1 MNILPRK
8 TVKIILIVEQSNN
21 GRTNRVERLRILLT
35 FESHYA
41 HMLILGCLNF
51 VSLGHRLVFSVDV
64 ISLFF
69 LKKFSF
75 TDLKQ
80 IIISYHAVPA
90 SLAGCYKLWSVRSAV
105 GNYREIPGKKLQQSF
120 SLQQKRS
127 NVGRMHTTFSCLMP
141 SAMNCTARLHSK
153 CSSAKFDLVAVKMP
167 DLGATQTPQ
176 LACRLVATVSC
187 SLLIIFSR
195 SRRRMQQRSDG
206 KKLIGCIIDCD
217 CW

>member
-75 TDLKQ
+75 NH
-80 IIISYHAVPA
+80 IIP
-90 SLAGCYKLWSVRSAV
+90 R
-105 GNYREIPGKKLQQSF
+105 
-120 SLQQKRS
+120 
-127 NVGRMHTTFSCLMP
+127 
-141 SAMNCTARLHSK
+141 CTSK
-153 CSSAKFDLVAVKMP
+153 
-167 DLGATQTPQ
+167 
-176 LACRLVATVSC
+176 
-187 SLLIIFSR
+187 FSR
-195 SRRRMQQRSDG
+195 LLQVVER
-206 KKLIGCIIDCD
+206 LIS